1 MKDDRFS
8 NFPQPTNN
16 FSDTREV
23 RDMPE
28 VRDTPR
34 SMQPKDQ
41 FSNQG
46 YFDTFDS
53 RQPGWQSA
61 INHLQNYT
69 DNQRGLALQEY
80 HRRTYGVPEF
90 NHGHRAATYAHQP
103 FPAPLASTTRPPFGE
118 AQQGSRHGAFPGTQV
133 AQTRHTETPRCV
145 NATPYA
151 FYNFEK
157 GENWAIRSGNRIYS
171 RRDQESLIEGHRS
184 SNQYHRRL
192 ERGSLR
198 LEAGINGGQYDA
210 DQSPFA
216 QLLGSNLAHFVK
228 KPSPS

>member
-118 AQQGSRHGAFPGTQV
+118 AQQAPRLLTFTTLKKAKIGRFDQATVSIAG
-133 AQTRHTETPRCV
+133 ET
-145 NATPYA
+145 
-151 FYNFEK
+151 K
-157 GENWAIRSGNRIYS
+157 S
-171 RRDQESLIEGHRS
+171 RS
-184 SNQYHRRL
+184 SKDTARAINTIVAWNGDHCALKRALMEGNTTPTKAPSRSCWAATLPTLLRNRALPRPQY
-192 ERGSLR
+192 E
-198 LEAGINGGQYDA
+198 D
-210 DQSPFA
+210 
-216 QLLGSNLAHFVK
+216 
-228 KPSPS
+228 PS